1 MQKQKATNIVI
12 AGVGGQGNI
21 LASKILFE
29 CAHTQGINAIIGEVF
44 GVSQRGGSVLS
55 HVRIGDG
62 VLSPISVEHGT
73 QVICGLEPMEA
84 LRAAIRYVKA
94 DGVVITN
101 IHKYPPISVNMGKDK
116 YPAIESILEALENLC
131 ERVVAFDA
139 TALAEKAGGAVL
151 TNMVLLGALST
162 VSSLDLPVK
171 SYEYAISI
179 SVPRFL
185 DKNLNA
191 FHLGRQECLL

>member
-1 MQKQKATNIVI
+1 MQKQNATGIVI

-21 LASKILFE
+21 LAAKILAE
-29 CAHTQGINAIIGEVF
+29 CAHAQGMNALVGEAF

-55 HVRIGDG
+55 HIRIGDG

-73 QVICGLEPMEA
+73 PIICGLEPMEA
-84 LRAAIRYVKA
+84 LRAAILYVKA

-101 IHKYPPISVNMGKDK
+101 LHIYRPISVNMGKDE
-116 YPAIESILEALENLC
+116 YPAIENILEALDNLC
-131 ERVVAFDA
+131 DRVVAFDA

-162 VSSLDLPVK
+162 ISSLDLPVK
-171 SYEYAISI
+171 SYEYAISM